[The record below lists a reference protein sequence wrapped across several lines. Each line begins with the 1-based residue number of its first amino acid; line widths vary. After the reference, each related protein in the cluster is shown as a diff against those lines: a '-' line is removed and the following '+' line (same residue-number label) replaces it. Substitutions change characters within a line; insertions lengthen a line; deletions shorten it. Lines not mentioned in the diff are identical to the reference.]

1 MYNLTKQMTLLDYF
15 TFLMNHSININ
26 ENKSG
31 DWPLNTCTYLIA
43 NTPHFK
49 VDRQT
54 IQVAGYIPNFTRA
67 QVNMLKIKV
76 MV

>member
-1 MYNLTKQMTLLDYF
+1 MQVQLCKSTKQIAKYMYNLTKQMTLLDYF

-49 VDRQT
+49 VDR
-54 IQVAGYIPNFTRA
+54 
-67 QVNMLKIKV
+67 
-76 MV
+76 

>member
-31 DWPLNTCTYLIA
+31 DWPLNTYTYLIA

-49 VDRQT
+49 VDR
-54 IQVAGYIPNFTRA
+54 
-67 QVNMLKIKV
+67 
-76 MV
+76 